1 MMPNTDL
8 IATDIEEIIVGQ
20 LLFDADVTAKAARKL
35 KPEHFGISIHATI
48 YSTCLD
54 LWRDG
59 IGVDVITVGDRLK
72 RTGRLEDVG
81 GYYALVGFTTRV
93 AASTHFDDHV
103 GILHDYAALRTLREA
118 GDTLRSNGVGDD
130 PMELISALSASVQ
143 RATMADGDEDVD
155 AGEMAYA
162 LLNTNDRP
170 KPIYIGMAGLDE
182 LVFILPGNMV
192 TIKAAAGVGKTAF
205 VLSAVLNLLPV
216 RKTWFVSLEMTAE
229 ELITRALCQIA
240 QVDIDLALI
249 DRLTEE
255 DRGKLARAANDHAD
269 MLSKRL
275 RIDNSG
281 EMNID
286 VFRAKAEHK
295 VKNEAV
301 GLIVIDYAQL
311 MDADAKRFPS
321 QVQQLEAISKGIRA
335 TGRTLGV
342 PILCIVHVNKEG
354 VEHGTIQF
362 EKDAHVRISLE
373 REKGADI
380 MTVDVMKNRN
390 GRVGLVTTP
399 CVMRHGTVGRHGPP
413 DWVGGYTP
421 LPLPIPKLPPVDWT
435 QPRKDEDAPF

>member
-1 MMPNTDL
+1 MTPDTDL

-35 KPEHFGISIHATI
+35 KPEHFGVPIHVTI
-48 YSTCLD
+48 YSACLD

-59 IGVDVITVGDRLK
+59 IGVDVITVGERL
-72 RTGRLEDVG
+72 RRSGRLEEVG
-81 GYYALVGFTTRV
+81 GYYALVGFTARV
-93 AASTHFDDHV
+93 SASTHFDDHV
-103 GILHDYAALRTLREA
+103 CILHDYASLRTLRQA

-130 PMELISALSASVQ
+130 PMELISALNASVQ
-143 RATMADGDEDVD
+143 RATMADGDDDVD
-155 AGEMAYA
+155 AGELAYS
-162 LLNTNDRP
+162 LLNTNDKP
-170 KPIYIGMAGLDE
+170 KPIYLGMTGVDS

-240 QVDIDLALI
+240 EVDIDLALI
-249 DRLTEE
+249 DRLNDD
-255 DRGKLARAANDHAD
+255 DRAKMAKAANDHAD

-295 VKNEAV
+295 VKSEGV

-311 MDADAKRFPS
+311 MDADAKRYPS

-335 TGRTLGV
+335 CGRTLGV

-362 EKDAHVRISLE
+362 EKDAHVRLSLE
-373 REKGADI
+373 REKGAET

-390 GRVGLVTTP
+390 GRVGLTTTA
-399 CVMRHGTVGRHGPP
+399 CVMRHGIVGRSTPP
-413 DWVGGYTP
+413 DWARTQDPPTMPKMP
-421 LPLPIPKLPPVDWT
+421 LIDWT
-435 QPRKDEDAPF
+435 QPTKDEDAPF